1 MYIVSDEPS
10 QVPELRFVYSKGLF
24 IKNGAVNEAA
34 RLPTDEDIKIISTRE
49 AKKLFGTGAQ
59 IIDGVTVSCPPCLGF
74 VAHVL
79 TPSSLSMTR
88 LNCTFS
94 GFSVPL
100 LWH

>member
-1 MYIVSDEPS
+1 VYIVSDEPS

-34 RLPTDEDIKIISTRE
+34 RLPTDEDIKIISTKE

-59 IIDGVTVSCPPCLGF
+59 IIDGVTVSCPPRF
-74 VAHVL
+74 SFNAYVS

-88 LNCTFS
+88 LNCTFC
-94 GFSVPL
+94 GFSIPS